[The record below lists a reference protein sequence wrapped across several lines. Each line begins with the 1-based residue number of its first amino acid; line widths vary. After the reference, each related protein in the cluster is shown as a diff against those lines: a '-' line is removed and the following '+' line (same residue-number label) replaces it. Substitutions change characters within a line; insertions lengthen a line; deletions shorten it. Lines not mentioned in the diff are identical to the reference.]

1 MVDMRQIAPKTLSP
15 LNRDVQPA
23 QWALRVRWKKRS
35 EWRKIVQNKSLPLR
49 RSNLVPSVRSSVAT
63 GSSPIGRFTT
73 SHRRER
79 MAFNRDW
86 CFS

>member
-1 MVDMRQIAPKTLSP
+1 MVDMRQIASKTLSP

-49 RSNLVPSVRSSVAT
+49 R
-63 GSSPIGRFTT
+63 IQK
-73 SHRRER
+73 RRK
-79 MAFNRDW
+79 
-86 CFS
+86 